1 MTYPSLQARWKTQP
15 QRGEL
20 LGVSASVSGEMVG
33 FAIAESFIEP
43 NSGQQQAELLSLFVL
58 PAYRKQG
65 IGTTLVKHLQQLIGK
80 FLVYHLK

>member
-1 MTYPSLQARWKTQP
+1 
-15 QRGEL
+15 L

-43 NSGQQQAELLSLFVL
+43 SSGQQQAELLSLFVL

-80 FLVYHLK
+80 FSAHHLK